1 MKNEIIIDRRDVIVV
16 EEYPYTL
23 SIELATVVAGTGLI
37 LTSPDGSR
45 WQQVIDNDGNSGWT
59 KLT

>member
-1 MKNEIIIDRRDVIVV
+1 MKNQIIIDRREVIVV

-23 SIELATVVAGTGLI
+23 TIEQAVVVGADTNI